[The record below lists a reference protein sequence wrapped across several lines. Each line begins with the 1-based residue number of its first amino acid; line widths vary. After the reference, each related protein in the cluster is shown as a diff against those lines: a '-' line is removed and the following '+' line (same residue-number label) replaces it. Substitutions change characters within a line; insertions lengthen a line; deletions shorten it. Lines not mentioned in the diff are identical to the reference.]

1 MKYVLITYV
10 IIIFRFSG
18 NTQNFRNEKSKIPA
32 RYILF
37 HVKRE
42 RVSIGRFLKEQL
54 RVSKIPLNL
63 VHQRDWKSRDSRTTL
78 QIGARHS
85 RVL

>member
-1 MKYVLITYV
+1 MKYVLITFV

-18 NTQNFRNEKSKIPA
+18 DTQNFRNEKIPA

-42 RVSIGRFLKEQL
+42 RVSIGRLLKEQL